1 VIDPERPET
10 PPASPGSSTSGEAVP
25 EAQPL
30 HESLAPD
37 ALPDLTESMKLV
49 HEAQAGSREALEA
62 LLARYQDRVLRIVR
76 IRISNKLRKHVES
89 MDVVQETLRKAAA
102 NLNELE
108 LRSQA
113 AILQW
118 LAKIAEN
125 QMLDVNRRMS
135 AAKRDRS
142 REQPLERRSESGDF
156 FGMPAADQA
165 PPDELAAQRELAILV
180 DECVAELPDD
190 YREVIALR
198 TYCGGSW
205 EWVTEQMGRESS
217 EAVRQL
223 HRRATVKLGR
233 LLQERAKKR

>member
-1 VIDPERPET
+1 MTDTPTPEPT
-10 PPASPGSSTSGEAVP
+10 PLPPAAEDGVP

-30 HESLAPD
+30 HESLAPEQ
-37 ALPDLTESMKLV
+37 LPDLTESMVLV
-49 HEAQAGSREALEA
+49 KEAQAGSREALEA
-62 LLARYQDRVLRIVR
+62 LLTRYQDRVLRIVR
-76 IRISNKLRKHVES
+76 IRISNKLRRHVES

-135 AAKRDRS
+135 AAKRDRM
-142 REQPLERRSESGDF
+142 REVPLERRSDSGDF
-156 FGMPAADQA
+156 FGMPAFGQQ

-180 DECVAELPDD
+180 DECVAELPDE
-190 YREVIALR
+190 YREVISLR

-205 EWVTEQMGRESS
+205 EWVTQQMGREST
-217 EAVRQL
+217 EATRQL
-223 HRRATVKLGR
+223 HRRASVKLGR
-233 LLQERAKKR
+233 LLQERMKKR

>member
-1 VIDPERPET
+1 VNDPESSAT
-10 PPASPGSSTSGEAVP
+10 PPPAAEAVP

-30 HESLAPD
+30 HESLAD
-37 ALPDLTESMKLV
+37 ELPELTESMKLV
-49 HEAQAGSREALEA
+49 QEAQAGSREALEA
-62 LLARYQDRVLRIVR
+62 LLTRYQDRVLRIVR

-142 REQPLERRSESGDF
+142 REQPLERRTDSGDF

-165 PPDELAAQRELAILV
+165 PPDEIAAQRELARLV
-180 DECVAELPDD
+180 DECVAELPDE
-190 YREVIALR
+190 YREVVTLR

-205 EWVTEQMGRESS
+205 EWVTQQMGREST
-217 EAVRQL
+217 EATRQL
-223 HRRATVKLGR
+223 HRRASVKLGR
-233 LLQERAKKR
+233 MLQERMKKR

>member
-1 VIDPERPET
+1 MTDTPTPVPT
-10 PPASPGSSTSGEAVP
+10 PPSSDDGAADV
-25 EAQPL
+25 QPL
-30 HESLAPD
+30 HESLAPEQ
-37 ALPDLTESMKLV
+37 LPELTESMRLV
-49 HEAQAGSREALEA
+49 QQAQAGSQEALEA

-76 IRISNKLRKHVES
+76 IRISNKLRRHVES

-118 LAKIAEN
+118 LARIAEN

-135 AAKRDRS
+135 AAKRDRM
-142 REQPLERRSESGDF
+142 REVPLGGRYEDNPSW
-156 FGMPAADQA
+156 GMPEARQA
-165 PPDELAAQRELAILV
+165 PPDEIAAQRELARLV

-190 YREVIALR
+190 YREVITLR

-205 EWVTEQMGRESS
+205 EWVTQQMGRESA
-217 EAVRQL
+217 EATRQL
-223 HRRATVKLGR
+223 HRRASVKLGR
-233 LLQERAKKR
+233 LLQERMKKG